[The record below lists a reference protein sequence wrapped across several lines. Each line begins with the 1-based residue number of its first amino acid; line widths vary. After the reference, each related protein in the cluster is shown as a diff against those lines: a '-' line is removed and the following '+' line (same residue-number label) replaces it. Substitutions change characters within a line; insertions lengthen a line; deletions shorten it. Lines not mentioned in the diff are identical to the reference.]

1 VLREKKRTLTQR
13 LVAFVAPKRKP
24 VAAKRITA
32 WFLLGCC
39 LLYTGFLNL
48 SMTVLAAP
56 EVATPSYVVMEAS
69 TGQVICEQDA
79 DTRRSPASITKIMT
93 LLIIF
98 EHLKSGRIRLEDEV
112 ITSAYAKSMGGSQ
125 VFLEEGEAQTLDTMI
140 KCISV
145 ASGNDASV
153 AVAEYI
159 AGSEGEFVK
168 LMNEKAEALGM
179 QNTHFE
185 DCCGLTDSDNHYSSA
200 RDVAI
205 MSRELITKYP
215 EVFTYTKIWMEDIE
229 HKTAQGTTS
238 FTLASTNKLLKQY
251 EWTTGLK
258 TGSTSKALYC
268 LSATAKKDDMELIA
282 VVMAAPDPKTR
293 FQDAITLLNYGY
305 SVSQM
310 YTDENK
316 DPLPEQKIEGG
327 IEDVLYL
334 TYAGPFEY
342 LDTAGSNLSE
352 IQKEISLPD
361 IVQAPIAEGEAVGEA
376 VYKLNGNRI
385 GSVSILAAKGVEKAT
400 YKDYWKKVWILYLMK
415 R

>member
-1 VLREKKRTLTQR
+1 M
-13 LVAFVAPKRKP
+13 
-24 VAAKRITA
+24 AAKRITA

-316 DPLPEQKIEGG
+316 DPLPEQTIEGG

>member
-1 VLREKKRTLTQR
+1 MQG
-13 LVAFVAPKRKP
+13 KRKRIVVWLLTGILLAETLFTTMTIP
-24 VAAKRITA
+24 V
-32 WFLLGCC
+32 
-39 LLYTGFLNL
+39 N
-48 SMTVLAAP
+48 AAP
-56 EVATPSYVVMEAS
+56 EVTTPSYIVMEAS

-98 EHLKSGRIRLEDEV
+98 EHLKSGRIRREDEV
-112 ITSAYAKSMGGSQ
+112 TTSAYAKSMGGSQ
-125 VFLEEGEAQTLDTMI
+125 VFLEEGETQTLKTMI
-140 KCISV
+140 KCIAV

-168 LMNEKAEALGM
+168 LMNEKAESLGM

-185 DCCGLTDSDNHYSSA
+185 DCCGLTDSDDHYSSA
-200 RDVAI
+200 KDVAI

-215 EVFTYTKIWMEDIE
+215 EVFDYTTIWMEDIE
-229 HKTAQGTTS
+229 HVTAQGTST
-238 FTLASTNKLLKQY
+238 FTLSSTNKLLKQY

-268 LSATAKKDDMELIA
+268 LSATANKDGMELIA

-293 FQDAITLLNYGY
+293 FQDAMSLLSYGY

-310 YTDENK
+310 YKDDNK
-316 DPLPEQKIEGG
+316 DPLPAQKVEGG
-327 IEDVLYL
+327 IEDTVNLVYE
-334 TYAGPFEY
+334 APFSY
-342 LDTAGSNLSE
+342 LDTAGNNLNDIE
-352 IQKEISLPD
+352 KEISLPGA
-361 IVQAPIAEGEAVGEA
+361 VTAPIAEGDAVGEA
-376 VYKLNGNRI
+376 VYKLNGARI
-385 GSVSILAAKGVEKAT
+385 GSVSILAAKDVEKAQ
-400 YKDYWKKVWILYLMK
+400 YKDYYKKVWGLYLMK

>member
-1 VLREKKRTLTQR
+1 MTI
-13 LVAFVAPKRKP
+13 P
-24 VAAKRITA
+24 V
-32 WFLLGCC
+32 
-39 LLYTGFLNL
+39 N
-48 SMTVLAAP
+48 AAP
-56 EVATPSYVVMEAS
+56 EVTTPSYIVMEAS

-112 ITSAYAKSMGGSQ
+112 TTSAYAKSMGGSQ
-125 VFLEEGEAQTLDTMI
+125 VFLEEGETQTLKTMI
-140 KCISV
+140 KCIAV

-168 LMNEKAEALGM
+168 LMNEKAESLGM

-185 DCCGLTDSDNHYSSA
+185 DCCGLTDSDDHYSSA
-200 RDVAI
+200 KDVAI

-215 EVFTYTKIWMEDIE
+215 EVFDYTTIWMEDIE
-229 HKTAQGTTS
+229 HVTAQGTST
-238 FTLASTNKLLKQY
+238 FTLSSTNKLLKQY

-268 LSATAKKDDMELIA
+268 LSATANKDGMELIA

-293 FQDAITLLNYGY
+293 FQDAMSLLSYGY

-310 YTDENK
+310 YKDDNK
-316 DPLPEQKIEGG
+316 DPLPAQKVEGG
-327 IEDVLYL
+327 IEDTVNLVYE
-334 TYAGPFEY
+334 APFSY
-342 LDTAGSNLSE
+342 LDTAGNNLNDIE
-352 IQKEISLPD
+352 KEISLPGA
-361 IVQAPIAEGEAVGEA
+361 VTAPIAEGDAVGEA
-376 VYKLNGNRI
+376 VYKLNGTRI
-385 GSVSILAAKGVEKAT
+385 GSVSILAAKNVEKAQ
-400 YKDYWKKVWILYLMK
+400 YKDYYKKVWGLYLMK